1 MDVPEPMRMI
11 ERRGIEFRMVGK
23 HHRIPATS
31 IQKLRASLDEDHMA
45 AVAELANKY
54 GNVD

>member
-1 MDVPEPMRMI
+1 MPEPMRMI